1 MLRLSSTILGEEMT
15 KTHVRNAAQP
25 LMPCTKACGGEVDP
39 LSTRGGNSTANA
51 AEGAPML
58 KWLGA
63 IVLALL
69 GLSAQA
75 AQSLAVLAEEPVAE
89 FSRGLSLLKVGDA
102 APSIVVLER
111 GEKEKAM
118 TARVVPFDAVGAPA
132 VPARQPLAGF
142 GDAMFMTH
150 EHVFDKTTPVALAV
164 ADAVAARWRLQPIS
178 GKAAALQLP
187 GAMLVRGVVGKN
199 RRYALAGISSSDT
212 PWLVVT
218 GQKSGVL
225 AAGSNLMDGAKKGE
239 VSQLVNL
246 PGDDYLAVVNY
257 GDATAELMLWSG
269 AGKLLR
275 RQSVPGGSA
284 SVARSAD
291 GLLLVAYCVEQ
302 QWFAAQW
309 DARWE
314 PVWTQPLHEASG
326 PDTRTLLLAPMG
338 RKGGWWVGGGF
349 KGQLLVRALGADGVL
364 QDMLMESSTL
374 LPPDNN
380 LHLWVQDDGRL
391 LMRGVAA
398 RMSDLRAK
406 NHISID
412 FVLTPR

>member
-1 MLRLSSTILGEEMT
+1 MAFNQTFPGSS
-15 KTHVRNAAQP
+15 
-25 LMPCTKACGGEVDP
+25 
-39 LSTRGGNSTANA
+39 
-51 AEGAPML
+51 GAPML

-69 GLSAQA
+69 GLSAHA
-75 AQSLAVLAEEPVAE
+75 AQSLAVLAEARVAE
-89 FSRGLSLLKVGDA
+89 SSRDLSLLKVGDA
-102 APSIVVLER
+102 APSIVVLEL
-111 GEKEKAM
+111 GEDEEAM
-118 TARVVPFDAVGAPA
+118 SARVVPFDAVGAA
-132 VPARQPLAGF
+132 AAPARQPLARF
-142 GDAMFMTH
+142 GDAMFAAH

-164 ADAVAARWRLQPIS
+164 ADAVAARWRLQPIN
-178 GKAAALQLP
+178 GKAALQLP
-187 GAMLVRGVVGKN
+187 EGVFVRGVVGKN
-199 RRYALAGISSSDT
+199 GRYALAGISSSDA

-246 PGDDYLAVVNY
+246 PGDEYLAVVNY

-275 RQSVPGGSA
+275 RQSVPGGAA

-291 GLLLVAYCVEQ
+291 GLLLVAYRVKR

-309 DARWE
+309 NARWKTM
-314 PVWTQPLHEASG
+314 WTRPLWPDSG

-338 RKGGWWVGGGF
+338 RKGGWWVAGGL
-349 KGQLLVRALGADGVL
+349 KGALFVRALGTDGVL
-364 QDMLMESSTL
+364 QEMLTESSTL
-374 LPPDNN
+374 TPPEDGN

-391 LMRGVAA
+391 LMRGVTE
-398 RMSDLRAK
+398 RKSDIRAGK
-406 NHISID
+406 YTSID